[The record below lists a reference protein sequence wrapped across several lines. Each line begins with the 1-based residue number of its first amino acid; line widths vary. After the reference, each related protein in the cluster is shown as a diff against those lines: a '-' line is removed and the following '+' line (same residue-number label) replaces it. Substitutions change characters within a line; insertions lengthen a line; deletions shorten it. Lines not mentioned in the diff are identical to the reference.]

1 MVEAT
6 FPQRRDDPALL
17 QHLSREDAER
27 TGRARMVFTAAA
39 QQYGLPLC
47 ETPGQAPVS
56 LGWAESRSIFDE
68 TAEEA
73 HYHDL
78 VVMAREPE
86 LPVER
91 VRSVLMQSGRPLL
104 LAAPDR
110 TPVIGR
116 TIAIAWKASAEAA
129 RAVTAA
135 ASWLARAERVFIL
148 NVSWG
153 ACEERDRLSAER
165 LAAGLRWDGIAAEV
179 VTDRAQGR
187 EATTLQIMACDRD
200 ADLLVMGAY
209 GHSRLREYVLGGV
222 TESMLSVSA
231 LPVLMMR

>member
-1 MVEAT
+1 MPKSVLAALTGLGGDRAVMETAIAAARIEGGHVTGQHARVDTLGAAAMVEAT

-47 ETPGQAPVS
+47 EAPGQAPVS

-135 ASWLARAERVFIL
+135 ASWLARAV
-148 NVSWG
+148 
-153 ACEERDRLSAER
+153 
-165 LAAGLRWDGIAAEV
+165 
-179 VTDRAQGR
+179 
-187 EATTLQIMACDRD
+187 
-200 ADLLVMGAY
+200 
-209 GHSRLREYVLGGV
+209 
-222 TESMLSVSA
+222 
-231 LPVLMMR
+231 